1 MPYCK
6 LNRVFLKVKII
17 KNITLSDI
25 YIYHI
30 MVLIILEKL
39 NLSVYPTSNFFD
51 QAVLDKEDVLP
62 VFTLFGQG
70 LTARWMNA
78 KPTY

>member
-51 QAVLDKEDVLP
+51 QAVLDKEDVFAGIYSFRIGLN
-62 VFTLFGQG
+62 GQ
-70 LTARWMNA
+70 MDEC
-78 KPTY
+78 